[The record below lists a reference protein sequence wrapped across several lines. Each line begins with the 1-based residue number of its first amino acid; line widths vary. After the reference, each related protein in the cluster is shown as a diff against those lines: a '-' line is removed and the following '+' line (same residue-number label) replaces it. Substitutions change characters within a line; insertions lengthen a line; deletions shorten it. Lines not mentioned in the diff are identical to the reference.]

1 MRRIDQAN
9 RLRTEF
15 PPEFTIGRNVL
26 AHDNLTVF
34 FQIFQGFRNFIG
46 TES

>member
-9 RLRTEF
+9 RLRAEF

-26 AHDNLTVF
+26 VYDNLAVF
-34 FQIFQGFRNFIG
+34 LQIFQGFRNFIG